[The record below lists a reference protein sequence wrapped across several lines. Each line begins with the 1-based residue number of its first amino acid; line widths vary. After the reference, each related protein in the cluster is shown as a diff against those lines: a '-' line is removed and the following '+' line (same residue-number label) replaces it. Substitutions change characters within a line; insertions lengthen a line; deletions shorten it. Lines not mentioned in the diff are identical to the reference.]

1 MTKTIRLNDDQMR
14 TLEQLLAREFEQE
27 WLYQI
32 DGDKETWLLWEYYSL
47 YEAIMG
53 KPKNAIEGFATF
65 DVLRTLKNKIAEVT
79 AQ

>member
-14 TLEQLLAREFEQE
+14 TLERLLAQEFEQE

-53 KPKNAIEGFATF
+53 KPKNAMEKFVTL
-65 DVLRTLKNKIAEVT
+65 DVLKTLKDKIAEVT

>member
-53 KPKNAIEGFATF
+53 KPKNIIEGFATI
-65 DVLRTLKNKIAEVT
+65 DVLKTLRNKIEEVT

>member
-14 TLEQLLAREFEQE
+14 TLERLLAQKFEQE

-65 DVLRTLKNKIAEVT
+65 DVLRTLRNKIEEVT